1 MLLGQ
6 FYHFSIHYKN
16 ENTEKSPWLR
26 NLSKNPSN
34 PTSQRSCCCYCS
46 SNNDVPTQHRTLL
59 KVSPKNGELSES
71 TTAFLSLVLW
81 PISSITYKGHS
92 FTLMSPLGHGACG
105 GFHMAFEGRKTH
117 ITKLISLWLLCLH
130 LREGTINERLS
141 WFRTLF
147 QGLNL
152 CIEFGL

>member
-1 MLLGQ
+1 MKKV
-6 FYHFSIHYKN
+6 HIFSRY
-16 ENTEKSPWLR
+16 EKFIQ
-26 NLSKNPSN
+26 NPSN

-59 KVSPKNGELSES
+59 KVSPKKENFQKVLLH
-71 TTAFLSLVLW
+71 FYHSLVLW

-92 FTLMSPLGHGACG
+92 FTLMSPLGHGVCG
-105 GFHMAFEGRKTH
+105 GFHTAFEGRKTH

-130 LREGTINERLS
+130 LQEGTINERLS

-152 CIEFGL
+152 CTEFGL